1 MLTNT
6 YPLRV
11 VPLDLPY
18 SFYAIRTAVK
28 CKWFCYA
35 AIVIDYGSGRS
46 GYASAHRGQDQG
58 QR

>member
-1 MLTNT
+1 MLANT

-18 SFYAIRTAVK
+18 SFCAIRDAIK
-28 CKWFCYA
+28 CKGFGYA
-35 AIVIDYGSGRS
+35 AIFTDYGSGRT

-58 QR
+58 QW